1 MRMERAT
8 RLVAGSLIAVLTLIA
23 AGCVS
28 TVPQVQ
34 LQKKGTSYPVVGN
47 AGSTWTHAQR
57 RVIKAYRST
66 QLALVAA
73 SDSRSATQAETLL
86 ARHVLATDI
95 PVFIAGMTVNWQR
108 GDISSGK
115 LDYQVVG
122 VTFKHATALV
132 ETCWS
137 PIAFAA
143 KSAATG
149 KLSHPLPKR
158 SRHSI
163 TLMGLVKGHWLQGK
177 SVAAPGPCD

>member
-1 MRMERAT
+1 MRMERAA
-8 RLVAGSLIAVLTLIA
+8 RLVAGSLIAVLMVVAT
-23 AGCVS
+23 GCVS
-28 TVPQVQ
+28 SVPQVQ
-34 LQKKGTSYPVVGN
+34 LPKKGTSYPAIGT
-47 AGSTWTHAQR
+47 AGSPWTHAQR
-57 RVIKAYRST
+57 RVIKAYRAT

-73 SDSRSATQAETLL
+73 SDSRSATQAQTLL
-86 ARHVLATDI
+86 ARHVLAADI
-95 PVFIAGMTVNWQR
+95 PVFIAGMTGNWQK
-108 GDISSGK
+108 GDVSSGK
-115 LDYQVVG
+115 LDYQIVG

-149 KLSHPLPKR
+149 KLIHPLPKK